1 MSSTVAESENMKV
14 VTEVYSAGDPRV
26 AQLRKSSPEKNLDS
40 NIAQAFKK
48 VQPKAVGTVQI
59 IVGILQILF
68 GIVVTSSEVAFRSLT
83 TTSGVY
89 FWIGFVFLISGSIT
103 VAVET
108 KDISWLV
115 KASVAANLLGLV
127 VAVVALIIHT
137 VEITTIFNLVD
148 EAGDDSYGPGLRKNS
163 YTLKIGC
170 NIMFQLFILLQL
182 GTAVAVL
189 VFGWK
194 ALRNVQRYDPMI

>member
-1 MSSTVAESENMKV
+1 MSSTVAESGNMKV
-14 VTEVYSAGDPRV
+14 VTEVYAPGDPRV
-26 AQLRKSSPEKNLDS
+26 AQLRKISPEKNLDS
-40 NIAQAFKK
+40 NIGQAFKK
-48 VQPKAVGTVQI
+48 VQPKAVGTIQI

-68 GIVVTSSEVAFRSLT
+68 GIIVTSAEVSFRSLT
-83 TTSGVY
+83 TNSGVY
-89 FWIGFVFLISGSIT
+89 FWIGIVFLISGSIT

-137 VEITTIFNLVD
+137 VEISTIFNLED
-148 EAGDDSYGPGLRKNS
+148 EAGEDRSFGYRKNS